1 MTVETQVDTASKR
14 VTIVIEGA
22 FGFSLVQDFRRSYT
36 DRKEYSFTVDLR
48 KVDYIDSA
56 GLGMLLNMQNYLG
69 QADGSITLTNTL
81 PQVKKILLISRFDKK
96 FKID

>member
-1 MTVETQVDTASKR
+1 MTVEAKVDSNAKR
-14 VTIVIEGA
+14 VTIAIEGA
-22 FGFSLVQDFRRSYT
+22 FGFNLVQEFRRAYL
-36 DRKEYSFTVDLR
+36 DRKEFQFVIDLR

-69 QADGSITLTNTL
+69 QGDSAIKITNTL

-96 FKID
+96 FNID

>member
-1 MTVETQVDTASKR
+1 MTVETQVDTATKR
-14 VTIVIEGA
+14 VTVSIEGA
-22 FGFSLVQDFRRSYT
+22 FGFNLVQEFRHSYT
-36 DRKEYSFTVDLR
+36 DRKEYKFVIDLR

-69 QADGSITLTNTL
+69 QPDGSVTITNTL

-96 FKID
+96 FQIE